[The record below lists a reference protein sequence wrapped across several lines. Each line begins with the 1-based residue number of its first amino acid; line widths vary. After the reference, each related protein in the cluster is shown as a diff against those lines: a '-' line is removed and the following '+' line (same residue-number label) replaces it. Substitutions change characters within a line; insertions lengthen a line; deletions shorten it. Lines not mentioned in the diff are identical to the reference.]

1 MRKIEGWKGSWNSEN
16 RVSIFDL
23 TVHWLLTRSTRY
35 LTLLI
40 DKRFSV
46 HVVSHTDD
54 RRIEYKRAENHSSV
68 SQDLENLNVRNY
80 IQRPTKVFG
89 RL

>member
-1 MRKIEGWKGSWNSEN
+1 MRKIEGWKGLWNSEN

-35 LTLLI
+35 LTLVI

-54 RRIEYKRAENHSSV
+54 RRIEYKRAEYHSSV
-68 SQDLENLNVRNY
+68 SQGFETLNVRSH
-80 IQRPTKVFG
+80 ILIEIF
-89 RL
+89 